1 MHFQIPKTRLNFSDM
16 KEIVSR
22 TSLLKF
28 WSLYNL
34 FPLKLKQTQTTK
46 HLHFKL
52 FNLDYVIGVEGGP
65 PFATEQLLRQYSV
78 MSSSAWNHLGVGS
91 YQWAH
96 IIWPVFK
103 IFHSM
108 FDSLFGL
115 ILLSANTYFEIPGSI
130 FFIKPLLCLNCSFH
144 SLNFYSIYTYTPNS
158 DIISSYIILSF
169 SCACHV
175 HPLHRIISCYW
186 NHKVCQ
192 SVYSTVQCLL

>member
-34 FPLKLKQTQTTK
+34 FPLKQTQTSK

-78 MSSSAWNHLGVGS
+78 MSSPAWNHLGVGS

-96 IIWPVFK
+96 IVWPVFK

-130 FFIKPLLCLNCSFH
+130 PEKSDGSSSTFIRSVPEAYIINLLNIITIYSPLLHSHCFCLNSDSFH
-144 SLNFYSIYTYTPNS
+144 
-158 DIISSYIILSF
+158 
-169 SCACHV
+169 H
-175 HPLHRIISCYW
+175 
-186 NHKVCQ
+186 
-192 SVYSTVQCLL
+192 